1 MSRIKWNLDL
11 LEEVKRQHDE
21 YMESTEE
28 VINKGRSDLA
38 SMTEEVWEGEDAD
51 MAREQYDHLV
61 YREMPDTWRQLDTC
75 NESIQMALKQA
86 YEAKNFCND
95 FPQIFKSGSMPSE
108 TDSSSCSGYLMC
120 DEGNCNQLMSYM
132 DAAGREASELKRN
145 IESVESILSSLETDE
160 AKFDYASYTEPI
172 KEQSQNVADYT
183 RTYNIALE
191 RYVHKVDDLDRTL
204 ENKLLNATPL
214 SVSQPFDPACIELG
228 EYIHFRKGDIVNS
241 LENHNHVDIS
251 HSLEVSEVERILEML
266 FNKENLDISDLSE
279 KDFEIAFLKLSK
291 EKQRAMLHDMG
302 LSNAQIDSILATEQ
316 SRRAFANTVFKSGAM
331 DKVRNMDYKL
341 PRHNQFGDFKE
352 KSSEAKE
359 KAPKPSA
366 PNNNVVECDSPTFA
380 SGRLMPEYY
389 DEYSEVLIEAANQLC
404 DDDPT
409 NDAHA
414 MEVINQQLYIGF
426 YVEERDDGKKYLVYD
441 TDYLAY
447 CKRVSGKDSLLY
459 GLLDDFGNF
468 IEIDGTVSKF
478 DENSAI
484 PEYFLEISQLGA
496 GYTLTLNVG
505 GKNETAAYAS
515 TIDTARN
522 YFMDGENYDW
532 DAIEEWCKKENPLIE
547 DVEYDFLAE
556 KLLLMSDEEINDF
569 LQKAQIC
576 SMLVNYSYSN
586 QTALLMAL
594 YESRAKDKT
603 AEYEDTSIY
612 ARALCCSTVVNTV
625 IQYPREQF
633 KKFYADIDDYNSYKA
648 ELTYL
653 EYSAARGAYAI
664 PDNITVYPAYKDNN
678 IKDILDDS
686 IDSIVDPSLLGSA
699 YSLLYGILGC
709 NMTPSQGI
717 VSSIVTEVD
726 NYVKSFAA
734 AKDVKGVEK
743 LQNLASMYDV
753 TGYVVKK
760 TIKGNMYH
768 NIVVDSFDELS
779 IGAATIYYNTN
790 PEYKDITTQ
799 ELKESFSENNSIRDN
814 YYNIYYLGNGKTSG
828 QEDVEAIKN
837 ILEKISSCMYKG
849 DQEVNSKTPN
859 SNAVDK
865 VVEMYY
871 KMEDFLPDYYPSA
884 KSLEDL
890 SEEEVEKLYYICA
903 EG

>member
-1 MSRIKWNLDL
+1 MSRIKWNLDQ

-21 YMESTEE
+21 YMKSTEE

-75 NESIQMALKQA
+75 NESIQRALKQA

-95 FPQIFKSGSMPSE
+95 YPQIFKSGSMPSE
-108 TDSSSCSGYLMC
+108 TDSSSCSGYFMC

-132 DAAGREASELKRN
+132 DAAGREAAELKRN

-183 RTYNIALE
+183 RIYNIALE
-191 RYVHKVDDLDRTL
+191 RYVHKVDDLDRAL

-214 SVSQPFDPACIELG
+214 SVSQPFDPACIEFG

-241 LENHNHVDIS
+241 LEDHNHVDIS
-251 HSLEVSEVERILEML
+251 YSFEVSEVERILEML
-266 FNKENLDISDLSE
+266 FDKENLDISGLSK

-505 GKNETAAYAS
+505 GKNEIAAYAS

-556 KLLLMSDEEINDF
+556 KLLVMNNSEINKM

-576 SMLVNYSYSN
+576 FGEKEFSYSD
-586 QTALLMAL
+586 QVALLMAY
-594 YESRAKDKT
+594 YENMAK
-603 AEYEDTSIY
+603 EETSKNNDSTIY
-612 ARALCCSTVVNTV
+612 ARALCCSTTV
-625 IQYPREQF
+625 STVMQYPQEEF
-633 KKFYADIDDYNSYKA
+633 IKFYIDLNDNCGFKA
-648 ELTYL
+648 ELCFHDKNGADDIKTYDNIIVYPNYHEETIKEIL
-653 EYSAARGAYAI
+653 DGSINGIIDPGEIGVASSILDSIIQAKLVTNPFVGVGIASYSA
-664 PDNITVYPAYKDNN
+664 
-678 IKDILDDS
+678 L
-686 IDSIVDPSLLGSA
+686 
-699 YSLLYGILGC
+699 
-709 NMTPSQGI
+709 
-717 VSSIVTEVD
+717 
-726 NYVKSFAA
+726 KSYIA
-734 AKDVKGVEK
+734 AKDIKGIQK
-743 LQNLASMYDV
+743 LQNLVNMYDV

-760 TIKGNMYH
+760 SINGKKYAN
-768 NIVVDSFDELS
+768 VVVSSFNEIF
-779 IGAATIYYNTN
+779 IGAATIYYNKT
-790 PEYKDITTQ
+790 EYKDITTEQ
-799 ELKESFSENNSIRDN
+799 LRESFSEESSIRDN
-814 YYNIYYLGNGKTSG
+814 YYHIFFAGNGQTNG
-828 QEDVEAIKN
+828 ENEIEN
-837 ILEKISSCMYKG
+837 IEGVLEKISSCMYSG
-849 DQEVNSKTPN
+849 NEVDSRNPN
-859 SNAVDK
+859 ADAATK

-871 KMEDFLPDYYPSA
+871 KMEDFLPDYYPGVG
-884 KSLEDL
+884 SLEEL
-890 SEEEVEKLYYICA
+890 KEEEIEYLYRICA